1 MLNANDARQ
10 FANRYIDAFNSR
22 SIDRIMSL
30 YADRAEVVSQNVI
43 QILKE
48 PGGRVNGQANI
59 RDYFTKALAAYPY
72 AKWQLIEVTY
82 GLNCVVAYYVNEKA
96 TRSCEVLELDA
107 EGKILRHIATYS

>member
-1 MLNANDARQ
+1 MLNANDAKQ

-30 YADRAEVVSQNVI
+30 YADKTEVVSATVI
-43 QILKE
+43 QILKRPSGIVQGHAE
-48 PGGRVNGQANI
+48 V

-72 AKWQLIEVTY
+72 LKWQLIEVTF

-107 EGKILRHIATYS
+107 EGKIIRHIATYS